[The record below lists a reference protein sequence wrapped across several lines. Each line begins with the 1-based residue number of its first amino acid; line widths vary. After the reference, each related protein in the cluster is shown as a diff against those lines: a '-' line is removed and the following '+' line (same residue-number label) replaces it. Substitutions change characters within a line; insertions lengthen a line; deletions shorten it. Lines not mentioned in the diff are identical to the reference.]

1 MCFHTMCALSGLE
14 LLLEN
19 FILSLPLQWGQEAVI
34 EMLLSSQN
42 VTSLTEELNFQ
53 FNSTSLKLK
62 TSHSI
67 NYWEALKYVWTKL
80 GM

>member
-1 MCFHTMCALSGLE
+1 
-14 LLLEN
+14 
-19 FILSLPLQWGQEAVI
+19 
-34 EMLLSSQN
+34 MLLSSQN

>member
-1 MCFHTMCALSGLE
+1 
-14 LLLEN
+14 
-19 FILSLPLQWGQEAVI
+19 
-34 EMLLSSQN
+34 MLLSSQN

-62 TSHSI
+62 PVTQLSI
-67 NYWEALKYVWTKL
+67 EEALKYVWTKL